1 MLSEIRRNILII
13 VLVSW
18 TNVFRYVYQVCGIIG
33 AYRYVIIFSIFS
45 FVNSMFKPST
55 LRQRLSEFI
64 ISLTRHIIS
73 SAKDCQFCLLF
84 IVVLHRF
91 IIVVEVV
98 EFYFFA
104 EILVSFS
111 KAIVIPNWFALFC
124 IDVKSKTKSNFIIVI
139 KNLFAGIVTI
149 SFSRRFFLAI
159 VH

>member
-1 MLSEIRRNILII
+1 
-13 VLVSW
+13 
-18 TNVFRYVYQVCGIIG
+18 VCVIIG

-45 FVNSMFKPST
+45 FVDSMFKPST

-64 ISLTRHIIS
+64 ISLTGHIIS
-73 SAKDCQFCLLF
+73 STKDVQFRLLF

-91 IIVVEVV
+91 IIVVEIV
-98 EFYFFA
+98 EFNFFA

-111 KAIVIPNWFALFC
+111 EAIVISNWFALFC
-124 IDVKSKTKSNFIIVI
+124 IDVEAKTKSDFIIVI
-139 KNLFAGIVTI
+139 ENLLAGIVTI